1 MIHISIIGM
10 GLIGTSL
17 GMALRSAPKENNT
30 LGDITITGYDHD
42 QRATADARNRLA
54 IDKVAKKLEEAIQD
68 AQLIILAVPPQALR
82 ELFTTM
88 GPILPHGTVIT
99 DVASTKAQIMAW
111 ADELLPRTVDFV
123 GGHPM
128 AGKEQSG
135 PGAAEIGLFK
145 GTLYCLSPAPRTK
158 QSAID
163 LVDGMVHQIEAKPYY
178 IDPVEHDSYVAA
190 VSHLPFVLSTA
201 LVEVTNRSPS
211 WKEMAPLAATGF
223 RDISRLASGDVAM
236 HRDICITNREALTR
250 WIDETILF
258 LQDMR
263 EHLHTDD
270 HEQITDMFQR
280 SQEAREEWLRTR
292 PNMRPGE
299 SEYENITGENVER
312 PGLLDRMFGMRGPR
326 DKRP

>member
-17 GMALRSAPKENNT
+17 GMALRSASKET
-30 LGDITITGYDHD
+30 TVLGEVTITGYDHD
-42 QRATADARNRLA
+42 QRATADARARLA
-54 IDKVAKKLEEAIQD
+54 IDKSVKKLEEATHN

-82 ELFTTM
+82 ELFVAMAPT
-88 GPILPHGTVIT
+88 LPHGTIVT
-99 DVASTKAQIMAW
+99 DVASTKTQVMAW

-135 PGAAEIGLFK
+135 PAAAEIDLFK

-158 QSAID
+158 QNALD
-163 LVDGMVHQIEAKPYY
+163 VVDGMVHHIGAKPYY
-178 IDPVEHDSYVAA
+178 IDPVEHDSYVGG

-211 WKEMAPLAATGF
+211 WREMAPLAATGF
-223 RDISRLASGDVAM
+223 RDMSRLASGDVDM

-250 WIDETILF
+250 WIDETVVF
-258 LQDMR
+258 LNEMR
-263 EHLHTDD
+263 ECLNTDD
-270 HEQITDMFQR
+270 HEQVTDIFQR
-280 SQEAREEWLRTR
+280 ARESRETWLQNR

-299 SEYENITGENVER
+299 SEYENITGSAVER
-312 PGLLDRMFGMRGPR
+312 PGLFDRMLGMRGPR

>member
-1 MIHISIIGM
+1 MIQISIIGM

-17 GMALRSAPKENNT
+17 GMALRSASKENSV
-30 LGDITITGYDHD
+30 LGNITITGYDHD

-54 IDKVAKKLEEAIQD
+54 IDKVAKRLEEATRD
-68 AQLIILAVPPQALR
+68 AQLIIMAVPPQILH
-82 ELFTTM
+82 ELFTAMAPT
-88 GPILPHGTVIT
+88 LPHGTVVT
-99 DVASTKAQIMAW
+99 DVASTKTQIMAW
-111 ADELLPRTVDFV
+111 ADELLPRTIDFV

-135 PGAAEIGLFK
+135 PAAAETDLFK
-145 GTLYCLSPAPRTK
+145 NTLYCLSPAPRTK

-163 LVDGMVHQIEAKPYY
+163 LVDGMVHHIGAKPYY

-190 VSHLPFVLSTA
+190 VSHLPFVLSRA
-201 LVEVTNRSPS
+201 LVEVTHRSPS

-236 HRDICITNREALTR
+236 HRDICITNQEALTR
-250 WIDETILF
+250 WIDETIMF
-258 LQDMR
+258 LQEMR
-263 EHLHTDD
+263 EHLSNAD
-270 HEQITDMFQR
+270 HEQITDVFQR
-280 SQEAREEWLRTR
+280 TQEAREEWLRSR

-312 PGLLDRMFGMRGPR
+312 PGILDRMFGMRGPR